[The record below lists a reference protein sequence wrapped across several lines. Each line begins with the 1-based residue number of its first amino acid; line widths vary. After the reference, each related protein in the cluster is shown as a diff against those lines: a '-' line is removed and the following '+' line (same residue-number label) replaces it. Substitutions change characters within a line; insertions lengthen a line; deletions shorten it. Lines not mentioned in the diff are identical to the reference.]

1 MNLTLEFVGCV
12 FEAIIFWQFF
22 KRVLPYRTV
31 NTKWNLIFLICLAIT
46 NFGVNS
52 LNNSIINLGVGIIVY
67 FAYSIILFS
76 GNLKER
82 IFYFIVFYTVFAGTE
97 IICEFVLIFFNG
109 DNYNWN
115 ALPPVESGAIYCLE
129 KLLTFIFLYVL
140 TKVLNVE
147 EKSMEKKFF
156 VSSLLLPVTTFCLYS
171 VILYSG
177 QFRKMGKRYTILLV
191 IVCISLLFCNAIIFY
206 MYDYIFTL
214 LKEKQKKELTLLKA
228 NMEKQHYENIEVI
241 NEKQA
246 KYMHDLR
253 NYLKTIGI
261 LAQEEKN
268 EEIST
273 MLNAMEIHINNLSIE
288 QYTNSKIL
296 NAILCEK
303 KDDAEKKKIEFT
315 IYVDPYIDFS
325 FIEEID
331 LITIV
336 GNILDNAIEASC
348 NVKDRFIDISIIMAQ
363 KNHFFMI
370 KVDNSYDG
378 NILIRNNKLIS
389 LKTDDNQHGFGLD
402 NVKDVLKKYEGFME
416 YEMENDIFSVVI
428 VIPVQL

>member
-1 MNLTLEFVGCV
+1 MNYTIEFIGCV

-22 KRVLPYRTV
+22 KRVLQSR
-31 NTKWNLIFLICLAIT
+31 KIKILWNIVLLICLAAI
-46 NFGVNS
+46 NFGVNY
-52 LNNSIINLGVGIIVY
+52 LNNSIVNLILGVIVY
-67 FAYSIILFS
+67 FAFSIVLFV

-97 IICEFVLIFFNG
+97 IVCEFALIFFNG
-109 DNYNWN
+109 NNYNWN
-115 ALPPVESGAIYCLE
+115 ELPFVESSVIYCFE

-140 TKVLNVE
+140 TKVLKVE
-147 EKSMEKKFF
+147 DQSIEKRFF
-156 VSSLLLPVTTFCLYS
+156 IFSLLLPMTTFCLYS
-171 VILYSG
+171 VLLYSE
-177 QFRKMGKRYTILLV
+177 QFKRMGKQYAILLV
-191 IVCISLLFCNAIIFY
+191 IVCILLLFCNAIIFY
-206 MYDYIFTL
+206 MYDYVFL
-214 LKEKQKKELTLLKA
+214 LLREKQKKELVLLKA
-228 NMEKQHYENIEVI
+228 NMEKHHYENIEII
-241 NEKQA
+241 NERQA
-246 KYMHDLR
+246 KYMHDIT

-268 EEIST
+268 EEISA
-273 MLNAMEIHINNLSIE
+273 MLDSMEIHINSLSME

-303 KDDAEKKKIEFT
+303 KDDAEKKRIEFS
-315 IYVDPYIDFS
+315 IHVDPYIDFS
-325 FIEEID
+325 FIDEID

-348 NVKDRFIDISIIMAQ
+348 NVMDRFIDISIVMAQ

-378 NILIRNNKLIS
+378 NVLIRNNKLIS

-428 VIPVQL
+428 VIPV